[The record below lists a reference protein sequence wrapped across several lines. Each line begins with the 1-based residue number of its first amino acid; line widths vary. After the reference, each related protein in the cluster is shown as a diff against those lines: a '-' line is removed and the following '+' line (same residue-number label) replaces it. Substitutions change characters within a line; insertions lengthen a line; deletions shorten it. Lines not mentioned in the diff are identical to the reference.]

1 LCRCVAWTVL
11 FLPEF
16 DTQFNEL
23 AETVQDGLLAA
34 LAYVRELGPRAGRP
48 TVDTL
53 KRSKFANMKEIRL
66 RSGSAAWR
74 LAFAFDPKRRAV
86 VLCGASKSGTS
97 QTRFYRSLIERA
109 LARFASYL
117 VRIREN

>member
-1 LCRCVAWTVL
+1 MDFLRCQTFAASPAEPGE
-11 FLPEF
+11 LP
-16 DTQFNEL
+16 
-23 AETVQDGLLAA
+23 LL
-34 LAYVRELGPRAGRP
+34 L
-48 TVDTL
+48 
-53 KRSKFANMKEIRL
+53 RL

-109 LARFASYL
+109 DARFASYL
-117 VRIREN
+117 ARIGEN